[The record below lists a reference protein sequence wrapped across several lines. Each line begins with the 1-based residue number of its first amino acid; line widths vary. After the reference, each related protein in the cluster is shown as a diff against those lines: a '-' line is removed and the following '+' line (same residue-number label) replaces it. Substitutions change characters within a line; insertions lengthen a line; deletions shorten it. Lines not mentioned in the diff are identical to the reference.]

1 MRLIQY
7 EPNCDYRLERE
18 MGTESLPKYAILSH
32 TWMLDNEGEVSLRD
46 LTQGLAKTK
55 PEGYEKIRFCGERAA
70 HDGLNHFWV
79 DTCCIDQNSSA
90 VLEEAITSMYA
101 WYRDADRCYVYLWD
115 ITLDTSSLEDITH
128 QPPPIHLWES
138 AFRRSRWFTRGWT
151 LQELLAPQSVEFFT
165 KEGIRLGDKSSLE
178 SIIHQVTGIPVAALR
193 GTSLTSFSIEER
205 LRWTENRQ
213 TKRKED
219 KAYCLLGIFGVSMNH
234 RYGEGDKAFE
244 RLRRKIENINDL
256 LSTLPMAKDAAF
268 NSLHNQH
275 EPICL
280 EDTRSG
286 ILNQIRAWAE
296 GSDSRCIFWLN
307 GIAGTGKSTIARTI
321 ARVYYDV
328 GALGGSYFFSKGG
341 GDLSKANRLV
351 TTLAGQLAAG
361 MSEPRRHISEAIAT
375 REDIMELSLR
385 DQWKHLIIDPLS
397 KIPIDSTE
405 HPIFL
410 VIDALD
416 ECDDENDIRAIIKIL
431 ATAQTLVNFRLR
443 ILITSRPETPIR
455 HVFNQMSGGQREV
468 FVLEDISPSVINQDI
483 GLYFKNRLKAF
494 CEERGFDDDGWP
506 DSRSIMR
513 LVENASGLF
522 IWAATACRFICK
534 GTRFSNIEKR
544 LKMLIYGFSSGDG
557 PEKKLDQIYIT
568 VLRESALRAADDE
581 KEELYSMLRQVIGA
595 IAILYSPLPMEPLSR
610 LLDLNLRDV
619 KETLNDLHTIFYIPK
634 HSSAEDPR
642 PVRLHHPTFRD
653 FLLNKDRC
661 IDVNFFVDEE
671 KAHRAMGDKCIA
683 LMSKMLHKNICHLD
697 SPGTTITEPL
707 EASQI
712 NKNIPPDLQYA
723 CLYWVEHYRQSGI
736 HLSDGDAI
744 NQFFKRCFLNWL
756 EAMNLMGKSLEMG
769 AIIRLYHS
777 LLMDV
782 WFAEADI
789 PKPRDDFNYVSDLAF
804 TPDSRRI
811 ASGSNFEAIR
821 FWDVA
826 TKSRLRKFEG
836 GATDKMSSVA
846 ISPDGKTLAGG
857 SDDFTVMV
865 WSIET
870 GALHYSIKA
879 HTGWVNSVVFSPD
892 GTLLA
897 SGSMDQTVALWD
909 VSTGQEVKRIDN
921 QSSCVNSATF
931 SPNGAM
937 VATGSVDGVLRV
949 WHPFKSSDEMPR
961 MLDGHSGP
969 INSVRYSPSG
979 SHIVSGSDDMM
990 VRLWNCVTEASI
1002 IFKGHTKKVMAVAFA
1017 HDGHRIASGSE
1028 DKTVRVWDATSGACL
1043 SILLDHTSGINSVV
1057 FSPDCTILAS
1067 SSFDDEVRLWD
1078 VRSWEMAGKL
1088 DEFDEDVHSA
1098 TLATQRM
1105 GQPSACD
1112 RNHDLGA
1119 PKGHSMEITRVV
1131 LSPDKRWLASG
1142 SQDSTVKICSDWEEK
1157 WKLEGH
1163 SSGINDLMFSP
1174 DGYLLASLSVDGT
1187 LILWRHA
1194 TGVKSCTFGGV
1205 GLHILSAVFS
1215 PSSQLLGTCSADGNA
1230 QVWDVSTGHLVVNI
1244 SGQLGTAK
1252 GTSFAPDG
1260 LSFITFS
1267 TSPTISVWDL
1277 SGSLLIPPLKGHL
1290 DAVTSATFSLD
1301 GSLLVSCS
1309 KDSTIRLWNKHG
1321 ESCAI
1326 VECGPLASLV
1336 ALSPDNKTLACLIGD
1351 VVRLWDVKTQ
1361 SPKGSVNLQTVIRS
1375 LLFSSCGRYIETN
1388 RGVVGIDHFHDSF
1401 SSSSLPDL
1409 NTFFVTKK
1417 WIKRSMQDAL

>member
-7 EPNCDYRLERE
+7 EPNGDYRLERE
-18 MGTESLPKYAILSH
+18 LGTESLPKYAILSH

-55 PEGYEKIRFCGERAA
+55 PEGCEKIRFCGERAA

-128 QPPPIHLWES
+128 QTPPIHLWES

-165 KEGIRLGDKSSLE
+165 KEGICLGDKSSLE

-219 KAYCLLGIFGVSMNH
+219 KAYCLLGIFGVLMNH

-244 RLRRKIENINDL
+244 RLRRKIENNNDL

-375 REDIMELSLR
+375 REDIMERSLR

-397 KIPIDSTE
+397 KIPTDSTE
-405 HPIFL
+405 HPILL

-416 ECDDENDIRAIIKIL
+416 ECDDENDIRAIIKFL
-431 ATAQTLVNFRLR
+431 VTAQTLKNFHLR

-455 HVFNQMSGGQREV
+455 HGFNQMSSDQREV

-483 GLYFKNRLKAF
+483 GVYFQNRLKGF
-494 CEERGFDDDGWP
+494 CEERGFDDDSWP
-506 DSRSIMR
+506 DSRSIMK

-534 GTRFSNIEKR
+534 GSRFSNMEKR
-544 LKMLIYGFSSGDG
+544 LKMLIHGFSSGDG

-568 VLRESALRAADDE
+568 VIRESAMRVADDE
-581 KEELYSMLRQVIGA
+581 KSELYLMLRQVIGA
-595 IAILYSPLPMEPLSR
+595 IAILYSPLAMEPLSR
-610 LLDLNLRDV
+610 LVDLNLRDV

-634 HSSAEDPR
+634 HSSAKDPR
-642 PVRLHHPTFRD
+642 SVRLHHPTFRD

-661 IDVNFFVDEE
+661 IDLNFFVDEK

-683 LMSKMLHKNICHLD
+683 LMSKMLRKNICHLD

-736 HLSDGDAI
+736 RLSDGDAI

-777 LLMDV
+777 LLMPDCNQSQIPFVKDARRLMFTFQNIMRNAPLQIYCAALAFIPLTNELRCHFRHQQDSWIQDV

-1017 HDGHRIASGSE
+1017 HVGHRIASGSE

-1078 VRSWEMAGKL
+1078 
-1088 DEFDEDVHSA
+1088 
-1098 TLATQRM
+1098 
-1105 GQPSACD
+1105 
-1112 RNHDLGA
+1112 
-1119 PKGHSMEITRVV
+1119 
-1131 LSPDKRWLASG
+1131 
-1142 SQDSTVKICSDWEEK
+1142 
-1157 WKLEGH
+1157 
-1163 SSGINDLMFSP
+1163 
-1174 DGYLLASLSVDGT
+1174 LLIG
-1187 LILWRHA
+1187 
-1194 TGVKSCTFGGV
+1194 F
-1205 GLHILSAVFS
+1205 
-1215 PSSQLLGTCSADGNA
+1215 PSS
-1230 QVWDVSTGHLVVNI
+1230 
-1244 SGQLGTAK
+1244 
-1252 GTSFAPDG
+1252 
-1260 LSFITFS
+1260 IT
-1267 TSPTISVWDL
+1267 
-1277 SGSLLIPPLKGHL
+1277 
-1290 DAVTSATFSLD
+1290 
-1301 GSLLVSCS
+1301 
-1309 KDSTIRLWNKHG
+1309 
-1321 ESCAI
+1321 
-1326 VECGPLASLV
+1326 
-1336 ALSPDNKTLACLIGD
+1336 
-1351 VVRLWDVKTQ
+1351 
-1361 SPKGSVNLQTVIRS
+1361 
-1375 LLFSSCGRYIETN
+1375 LF
-1388 RGVVGIDHFHDSF
+1388 
-1401 SSSSLPDL
+1401 
-1409 NTFFVTKK
+1409 
-1417 WIKRSMQDAL
+1417 